1 MYKTK
6 QMSYNT
12 KEKPTSSCTDEY
24 LSKTKEHHE
33 IQPYQTDSD
42 INQ

>member
-12 KEKPTSSCTDEY
+12 KEK
-24 LSKTKEHHE
+24 
-33 IQPYQTDSD
+33 I
-42 INQ
+42 I

>member
-12 KEKPTSSCTDEY
+12 KENLDGAVQM
-24 LSKTKEHHE
+24 LVG
-33 IQPYQTDSD
+33 
-42 INQ
+42 